1 MALDTYANLQT
12 SIADWLNRAD
22 LTATIPDFISLV
34 EKELGRILKGRAL
47 TTTTSV
53 TFDTTGTLA
62 LPSDFVRAR
71 SLTLETDL
79 YLWPV
84 EVKPYE
90 YVIQKRGQLVNGPP
104 RYVAVV
110 GSDMIFAPISDSDT
124 QYSGT
129 LIYDATVAPLST
141 SNTTNWVLTDHPD
154 VYLFGSL
161 YQAAPYLKDD
171 ERIPVWEARYYK
183 ALDQIRE
190 LAQQSE
196 YGFNT
201 PIVRPV
207 SALGS

>member
-1 MALDTYANLQT
+1 MALDTYTGLKA

-22 LTATIPDFISLV
+22 LTAVIPDFIGMV
-34 EKELGRILKGRAL
+34 EAELGRILKGRAL
-47 TTTTSV
+47 TTSLAV
-53 TFDTTGTLA
+53 TYTTTGLLTV
-62 LPSDFVRAR
+62 PSDFVRPR

-79 YLWPV
+79 YGWPI

-90 YVIQKRGQLVNGPP
+90 YVIQKQAQLITGPP
-104 RYVAVV
+104 RYAALV
-110 GSDMIFAPISDSDT
+110 GDTFTIAPTPDSDT
-124 QYSGT
+124 LYTGV
-129 LIYDATVAPLST
+129 LIYDATVTPLSVA
-141 SNTTNWVLTDHPD
+141 SPTNWLLTGHPD

-196 YGFNT
+196 YGAGT
-201 PIVRPV
+201 PVVRPL

>member
-22 LTATIPDFISLV
+22 LTTTIPDFISLV

-47 TTTTSV
+47 TTSV
-53 TFDTTGTLA
+53 DVVYDTTGLLA
-62 LPSDFVRAR
+62 VPSDFVRPR
-71 SLTLETDL
+71 SLTLETSL
-79 YLWPV
+79 YGWPI

-90 YVIQKRGQLVNGPP
+90 YVIQKQAQLINGPP
-104 RYVAVV
+104 RYAALV
-110 GSDMIFAPISDSDT
+110 GNTFTIAPTPDSDT
-124 QYSGT
+124 AYTGV
-129 LIYDATVAPLST
+129 LIYDATVAPLSAT
-141 SNTTNWVLTDHPD
+141 NTTNWVLTDHPD

-196 YGFNT
+196 FGAGT
-201 PIVRPV
+201 PVVRPL
-207 SALGS
+207 SALGE